1 MIFSENADFNEK
13 DLKNG
18 LIRYIINN
26 WIFV

>member
-13 DLKNG
+13 DLKKII
-18 LIRYIINN
+18 IRYIINN